1 MRDFRIVV
9 LGMNFIPFGVM
20 KAKRW
25 IVAVAMWMLV
35 FAAVLWFESG
45 VLKREGM
52 RFFRF
57 YVSASQAGSVQVFFD
72 RGHGFREEDSVRRRV
87 PGNERQN
94 IVILL
99 EPGVYKG
106 FRIDPVDNG
115 SAYELSSMEIT
126 RVYGSSDQSF
136 EAAAWF
142 SHGTG
147 WRIEDGRIIGGGGSD
162 SADPW
167 HALAL
172 EPPLNVEPINSGFR
186 HSLSAVL
193 AQHGR
198 ALILLALVML
208 LGPSAGLLGSVSFFF
223 RVVFDPGFYSP
234 DSIDQVSQAQI
245 GQFWDQHPVAM
256 ALFLQAWL
264 KIGLTIRDLI
274 FVQALAGLLG
284 VQYTAMRVLD
294 WMPNIQRSWRPWI
307 ACLIAV
313 LLCTPLSPLPWYLNT
328 LWKDTWTAIL
338 FVWVGGISLRMIRAY
353 RKPDLNPWMMGFRW
367 LGCFAL
373 MQSIVLIRHNAL
385 ALVPILVLLL
395 TLLFPIKRIA
405 IRVPVFVVLLVVM
418 VGMNPFLH
426 SMAGTHRTYMKYQ
439 LCMMDLIGIAKL
451 RPDAMEHLPYTAE
464 SLMPGWEERFEW
476 ANIYPVSFYRP
487 LIVTEE
493 YGCWTKRNPRLEAEY
508 REAWKRFPLLMLRVK
523 WEHYCR
529 LFGIQYTHYWHHR
542 TIDSNNLG
550 IHERFATK
558 PLRTRMSDLSFR
570 VSESPLRWFGGV
582 HAVWVGLNLLAGGA
596 LVAGLIRILR
606 ASVREF
612 GWTWKAGSGEVV
624 QHLSLLF
631 LVLLPLGYAATFFVS
646 SPARDFRYMYPST
659 LLMQVWAFSFISGWV
674 LNRLSKKQAG
684 PRSR

>member
-1 MRDFRIVV
+1 MAVPHAPAGRIQKFITTVLSQTTGFGNVVLYLVRIGCVGSVFGVGPLLHVPSPRISIIRPIFRSMRDFRIVV

-87 PGNERQN
+87 PENERQN

-208 LGPSAGLLGSVSFFF
+208 LGPSAGLLGSVAFFF

-338 FVWVGGISLRMIRAY
+338 FVWVGGIALRMVR
-353 RKPDLNPWMMGFRW
+353 DLREPGQNPWLMGCRW

-373 MQSIVLIRHNAL
+373 MQSIVDCSAFSI
-385 ALVPILVLLL
+385 PTI
-395 TLLFPIKRIA
+395 
-405 IRVPVFVVLLVVM
+405 
-418 VGMNPFLH
+418 
-426 SMAGTHRTYMKYQ
+426 GTT
-439 LCMMDLIGIAKL
+439 G
-451 RPDAMEHLPYTAE
+451 P
-464 SLMPGWEERFEW
+464 
-476 ANIYPVSFYRP
+476 
-487 LIVTEE
+487 
-493 YGCWTKRNPRLEAEY
+493 
-508 REAWKRFPLLMLRVK
+508 
-523 WEHYCR
+523 
-529 LFGIQYTHYWHHR
+529 
-542 TIDSNNLG
+542 
-550 IHERFATK
+550 
-558 PLRTRMSDLSFR
+558 
-570 VSESPLRWFGGV
+570 
-582 HAVWVGLNLLAGGA
+582 
-596 LVAGLIRILR
+596 LIRITWESM
-606 ASVREF
+606 SV
-612 GWTWKAGSGEVV
+612 
-624 QHLSLLF
+624 
-631 LVLLPLGYAATFFVS
+631 
-646 SPARDFRYMYPST
+646 
-659 LLMQVWAFSFISGWV
+659 
-674 LNRLSKKQAG
+674 G
-684 PRSR
+684 PRSRSGSG